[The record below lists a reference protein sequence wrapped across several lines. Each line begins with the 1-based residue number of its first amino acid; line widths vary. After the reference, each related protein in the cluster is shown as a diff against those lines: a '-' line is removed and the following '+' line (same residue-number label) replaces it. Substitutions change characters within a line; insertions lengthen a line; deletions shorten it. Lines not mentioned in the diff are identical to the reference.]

1 MNNERVVTTERLVPN
16 ASVMLSAGGMFCTAT
31 AMDADVGFEII
42 YHFNLGDSQHMEHWR
57 MKVAK
62 GETVPSLSS
71 VYLCASLIENEIS
84 ELFGITFENQALDYL
99 GGMMVT
105 RETPKTYMVKPPD
118 YQPRKAQRL
127 NAPCHQSCPAG
138 IDIPRYVR
146 LCGEGEFDAA
156 LSVIHQ
162 SVPFPGVLGRV
173 CLASCEAACRQ
184 EKQHEG
190 ISIKLLK
197 RLAYERG
204 HYSEPPPLPATGHR
218 IAIVGSGP
226 AGLTA
231 AYFLVRLGNAVTVFE
246 ALPEP
251 GGHLRYG
258 IPETELPRSILDIE
272 IATIANLGVEI
283 KTNRRIDS
291 LDNLLTE
298 GFAAVL
304 VSLGAYQGIRKSGV
318 IAAVSGHTDT
328 LKRFGLAAEQRN
340 GHNTVT
346 VDKETLKTGKDRI
359 FAAGDVT
366 TGPTSVIEAIASGRR
381 AAESIH
387 RFLGGAI
394 DWPELAPLASEG
406 LSRDT
411 AFDRQGLKKRQQQP
425 HIPFE
430 KVTEA
435 GEEEIGL
442 TPEMAL
448 KEGRRCWRCDV
459 EV

>member
-1 MNNERVVTTERLVPN
+1 MNNERAVSAERLVPN
-16 ASVMLSAGGMFCTAT
+16 AAVMRSAGGMFCTAT
-31 AMDADVGFEII
+31 AMDSDDGFEII
-42 YHFNLGDSQHMEHWR
+42 YHFNLSDSQHMEHWR
-57 MKVAK
+57 MKVDK

-84 ELFGITFENQALDYL
+84 ELFGIKFENQALDYL
-99 GGMMVT
+99 GGMMAT

-156 LSVIHQ
+156 LAVIHQ

-173 CLASCEAACRQ
+173 CLASCETACRQ

-218 IAIVGSGP
+218 IAIVGTGP

-231 AYFLVRLGNAVTVFE
+231 AYFLVRLGNTVTVFE

-258 IPETELPRSILDIE
+258 IPETELPRFILDAE
-272 IATIANLGVEI
+272 IAAISNLGVEI

-291 LDNLLTE
+291 LENLLTE
-298 GFAAVL
+298 GFDAVL
-304 VSLGAYQGIRKSGV
+304 VSLGAHQGIRKSGV
-318 IAAVSGHTDT
+318 IAAVSGHADT
-328 LKRFGLAAEQRN
+328 LKRLGLGAEQRN

-359 FAAGDVT
+359 FAAGNVT

-387 RFLGGAI
+387 KFLGGAI
-394 DWPELAPLASEG
+394 EWPEVPPQASEA

-411 AFDRQGLKKRQQQP
+411 AFARQEPHKRQQQP
-425 HIPFE
+425 HVPFE
-430 KVTEA
+430 KVIEA
-435 GEEEIGL
+435 GEEELGL

>member
-1 MNNERVVTTERLVPN
+1 MNNERAVSIERLVPN
-16 ASVMLSAGGMFCTAT
+16 AAVMRSAGGMFCTAT
-31 AMDADVGFEII
+31 AMDADGGFEII

-57 MKVAK
+57 LKIGK

-84 ELFGITFENQALDYL
+84 ELFGIYFGNQALDYL
-99 GGMMVT
+99 GGLMAT

-156 LSVIHQ
+156 LSVIRQ

-173 CLASCEAACRQ
+173 CLASCETACRQ

-197 RLAYERG
+197 RLAFERG
-204 HYSEPPPLPATGHR
+204 HYAEPPPMPSTGHR
-218 IAIVGSGP
+218 IAVVGSGP

-231 AYFLVRLGNAVTVFE
+231 AYFLARLGNAITIFE
-246 ALPEP
+246 ALPEA

-258 IPETELPRSILDIE
+258 IPETELPRSILDAE
-272 IATIANLGVEI
+272 IAVIAGLGVDI

-291 LDNLLTE
+291 LDGLITE
-298 GFAAVL
+298 GFDAVL
-304 VSLGAYQGIRKSGV
+304 LSLGAHQGIRKSGV

-328 LKRFGLAAEQRN
+328 LKRMGLAAEQRN
-340 GHNTVT
+340 GHNTIT

-387 RFLGGAI
+387 RFLGGTI
-394 DWPELAPLASEG
+394 DWPELPAQPAEA

-411 AFDRQGLKKRQQQP
+411 AFDRQEPQKRQQQP
-425 HIPFE
+425 HIPFARM
-430 KVTEA
+430 TET
-435 GEEEIGL
+435 GEEELGL

>member
-1 MNNERVVTTERLVPN
+1 MNNERGVTAERLVPN
-16 ASVMLSAGGMFCTAT
+16 ASVMRSAGGMFCTAT
-31 AMDADVGFEII
+31 AMDADGGFEII
-42 YHFNLGDSQHMEHWR
+42 YHFNLDNSQHMEHWR
-57 MKVAK
+57 LKIAK
-62 GETVPSLSS
+62 NDTVPSLSS

-84 ELFGITFENQALDYL
+84 ELFGIKFENQALDYL

-105 RETPKTYMVKPPD
+105 KDSPKTYLVKPPD
-118 YQPRKAQRL
+118 YQPRKAVRL
-127 NAPCHQSCPAG
+127 NTPCHQSCPAG

-156 LSVIHQ
+156 LVVIHQ

-173 CLASCEAACRQ
+173 CLASCEATCRQ

-204 HYSEPPPLPATGHR
+204 HYVEPSPLSSTSHR

-231 AYFLVRLGNAVTVFE
+231 AYFLARLGNTMTVFE
-246 ALPEP
+246 ALPEA

-258 IPETELPRSILDIE
+258 IPETELPRSILDAE
-272 IATIANLGVEI
+272 IGAIAGLGVKIE
-283 KTNRRIDS
+283 TNHRV
-291 LDNLLTE
+291 DNLENLLDE
-298 GFAAVL
+298 GFDAVL
-304 VSLGAYQGIRKSGV
+304 IAFGAHQGIRKSGV
-318 IAAVSGHTDT
+318 IAAVSGKVDL
-328 LKRFGLAAEQRN
+328 LKRLGLEAEQRD
-340 GHNTVT
+340 GHNIVS
-346 VDKETLKTGKDRI
+346 VDKETLKTNKDRI
-359 FAAGDVT
+359 FAAGDIT

-387 RFLGGAI
+387 KFLGGTI
-394 DWPELAPLASEG
+394 DWPETPPLPAEA

-411 AFDRQGLKKRQQQP
+411 IFDRREPRKRQQQP
-425 HIPFE
+425 NVPFE
-430 KVTEA
+430 KVDEV
-435 GEEEIGL
+435 GEEEFGL
-442 TPEMAL
+442 TPEMAV